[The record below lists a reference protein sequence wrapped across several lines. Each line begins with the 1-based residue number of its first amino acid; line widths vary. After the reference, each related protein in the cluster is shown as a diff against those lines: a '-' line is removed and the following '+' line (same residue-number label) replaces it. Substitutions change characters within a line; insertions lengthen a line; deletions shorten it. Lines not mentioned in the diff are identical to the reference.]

1 MKERFFYERFTV
13 EKVLCGSFSLY
24 EKNASFEFITSS
36 SLEAD
41 ENSLFAA
48 LTGTSD
54 GHMYIRHALQK
65 GASFI
70 AERNNPYYMKLSSAE
85 KKKGILVDSTRNAL
99 QALGQFHRSRFSPLV
114 IAVTGSSGKTTTK
127 ELIAGMLKF
136 LGAELV
142 FTEKN
147 YNNEIGAP
155 FTVFKLN
162 EKTKAAVFE
171 LGMNH
176 KGEIERLSQMTKPDI
191 ALVTNVGPAHIEFL
205 GSLKNIASAKAEIC
219 AGMNGGTLFIPD
231 DVLYP
236 EEFYESAAR
245 QNVTVKTFGM
255 DENSHLKNIQDIGE
269 KGFSFSIGKSSVL
282 WPMPGKRLLKNVSGA
297 VSAVTMAGVQEA
309 DIAAGISEYQ
319 AEGMRGIIEKN
330 FFTVLNDCYNA
341 NSDSVKSS
349 LEAAK
354 QISEKRKVYA
364 VLGDMKELG
373 EFSKGFHE
381 ETGKFAAEIELN
393 GLIGFGTDSEYT
405 VSEFKRNSPRAEFAF
420 CRNDSDESCSEIA
433 EFLKQNVPEN
443 SVILVKGSRSM
454 KMERI
459 TKKLQEIK

>member
-205 GSLKNIASAKAEIC
+205 GSLKNIASAKAEIS

-364 VLGDMKELG
+364 VLGD
-373 EFSKGFHE
+373 
-381 ETGKFAAEIELN
+381 
-393 GLIGFGTDSEYT
+393 
-405 VSEFKRNSPRAEFAF
+405 
-420 CRNDSDESCSEIA
+420 
-433 EFLKQNVPEN
+433 
-443 SVILVKGSRSM
+443 
-454 KMERI
+454 
-459 TKKLQEIK
+459 

>member
-1 MKERFFYERFTV
+1 
-13 EKVLCGSFSLY
+13 
-24 EKNASFEFITSS
+24 
-36 SLEAD
+36 
-41 ENSLFAA
+41 
-48 LTGTSD
+48 
-54 GHMYIRHALQK
+54 
-65 GASFI
+65 
-70 AERNNPYYMKLSSAE
+70 
-85 KKKGILVDSTRNAL
+85 
-99 QALGQFHRSRFSPLV
+99 
-114 IAVTGSSGKTTTK
+114 
-127 ELIAGMLKF
+127 
-136 LGAELV
+136 
-142 FTEKN
+142 
-147 YNNEIGAP
+147 
-155 FTVFKLN
+155 
-162 EKTKAAVFE
+162 
-171 LGMNH
+171 
-176 KGEIERLSQMTKPDI
+176 
-191 ALVTNVGPAHIEFL
+191 
-205 GSLKNIASAKAEIC
+205 
-219 AGMNGGTLFIPD
+219 
-231 DVLYP
+231 
-236 EEFYESAAR
+236 
-245 QNVTVKTFGM
+245 
-255 DENSHLKNIQDIGE
+255 
-269 KGFSFSIGKSSVL
+269 
-282 WPMPGKRLLKNVSGA
+282 VSGA